1 MNAASSLLLLL
12 ATAGVAWAEHDPGFC
27 TLSQNNE
34 ISLPI
39 SPSVYSMSMSMRND
53 QNELMSAYE
62 YYNGE
67 LDKTSFMGYTS
78 KGRFRAIF
86 DWTTKQIQVINMTDM
101 ANLLGLYCRNLNSQG
116 RKPQTLPDRFS
127 MRIERIGQ
135 GSEET
140 TYLKEAYDFNA
151 NMSLLLGYPPATSG
165 DSGKYG
171 AGKLLYIHDFRSG
184 ISYIRN
190 EDMVTKSIPMSAVI
204 TSQATWLSSSMYIY
218 DFEQQEIVF
227 NRHDITA
234 CFSRDAKQ
242 HFQLYFS
249 LPDNSVVKYVRDN
262 PNGFISLLVPLTA
275 LGLNVSPLRV
285 LDPEVSVNG
294 MQAILEL
301 TVTDR
306 PSFLTDAD
314 ETPLNEIEAAFNIL
328 INKKDIFTLLRVE
341 GRDYTIYADSVTTVE
356 ERTNNLKSIG
366 YSAGAL
372 IGICFAMEIIGL
384 ALGILVVFGI
394 YKFRGGTLL
403 GVDPFRPQRILERL
417 LTGEVGTGEIVEA
430 PDAAAA
436 VGTVGGISVG
446 DPLLADV
453 SRFRCW
459 PMQKAVGL
467 VGRISSVTRL
477 SYSAMY
483 GATVCQTF
491 SLRSSA
497 VAATMGAVVFNGRK
511 NSMAWQAARSS
522 MASTC
527 STCSTT
533 RRLLRAEKPPMLTWS
548 SCPALVDSESTLDGW
563 HSTLFSEAVVASF
576 TNRIISRAVKLGK
589 NDVVRK
595 LYGIL
600 GNSVHLRAAAQ
611 CIGVLHF
618 VAESVR
624 GGNLRFEHVVA
635 QQSAKSSSHFHL
647 AGVTADGV
655 NVRIECSTRAFK
667 HFK

>member
-12 ATAGVAWAEHDPGFC
+12 ATAGVAWAAHDPGFC
-27 TLSQNNE
+27 TLSPKNE

-101 ANLLGLYCRNLNSQG
+101 ANLLGACQIQTLMSPDALTPQIDGVPTDHFYSCHYWRLSDMSMKIDWYFTSLYCRNLNSQG
-116 RKPQTLPDRFS
+116 RKPQTLPNRFS

-165 DSGKYG
+165 DNGKYG
-171 AGKLLYIHDFRSG
+171 AGKLLYIHDFR
-184 ISYIRN
+184 I
-190 EDMVTKSIPMSAVI
+190 TKSIPMSAVI

-262 PNGFISLLVPLTA
+262 TNGFISLLVPLTA

-372 IGICFAMEIIGL
+372 IGICFAMVIIGL

-403 GVDPFRPQRILERL
+403 GVDPFRPQR
-417 LTGEVGTGEIVEA
+417 
-430 PDAAAA
+430 
-436 VGTVGGISVG
+436 
-446 DPLLADV
+446 
-453 SRFRCW
+453 
-459 PMQKAVGL
+459 M
-467 VGRISSVTRL
+467 
-477 SYSAMY
+477 
-483 GATVCQTF
+483 
-491 SLRSSA
+491 
-497 VAATMGAVVFNGRK
+497 
-511 NSMAWQAARSS
+511 
-522 MASTC
+522 
-527 STCSTT
+527 
-533 RRLLRAEKPPMLTWS
+533 
-548 SCPALVDSESTLDGW
+548 
-563 HSTLFSEAVVASF
+563 
-576 TNRIISRAVKLGK
+576 
-589 NDVVRK
+589 
-595 LYGIL
+595 
-600 GNSVHLRAAAQ
+600 
-611 CIGVLHF
+611 
-618 VAESVR
+618 
-624 GGNLRFEHVVA
+624 
-635 QQSAKSSSHFHL
+635 
-647 AGVTADGV
+647 
-655 NVRIECSTRAFK
+655 
-667 HFK
+667 